1 MVTLTQ
7 VEAIRS
13 GINVSRLS
21 FSLSFASFNSLANKC
36 RFQRGRQSNPEE
48 ILMMHNCFNDAIE
61 QQQQAEEVL
70 VRSLFISYL
79 LDAEEQLC
87 VRERAENQIN
97 LFF

>member
-1 MVTLTQ
+1 
-7 VEAIRS
+7 
-13 GINVSRLS
+13 
-21 FSLSFASFNSLANKC
+21 
-36 RFQRGRQSNPEE
+36 
-48 ILMMHNCFNDAIE
+48 MMHNCFNDAIE